1 MTIKTKVFDAF
12 FELSRHSLKKNQK
25 SIGYRKTSKGVKP
38 FIRDAKNGLLS
49 NELSVNLKAAL
60 RKYEN
65 FKPIDTSII
74 AEFTFYFP
82 NEKFFTKKKTQSLTI
97 GDLSNLYQG
106 VEDCLQKCQVIKND
120 ALICGHDGS
129 RRVPWDKPTYG
140 LKIVLYSFQDIEIN
154 YSNSMKGLIYEPSG
168 W

>member
-1 MTIKTKVFDAF
+1 MTLKTTAFEAF

-25 SIGYRKTSKGVKP
+25 SIGYRRTSKGIKP

-60 RKYEN
+60 RKYGN
-65 FKPIDTSII
+65 FKPIDEPII

-82 NEKFFTKKKTQSLTI
+82 NHKFFTKKKTQSLTI

-106 VEDCLQKCQVIKND
+106 VEDCLQKCDVIKND

-140 LKIVLYSFQDIEIN
+140 LKIFLYLFQEIKIN
-154 YSNSMKGLIYEPSG
+154 DSNSILIR
-168 W
+168 